1 VSVTEDRLGIRLPL
15 GPGDEDNFVLGLAMD
30 TTSSEPIQHP
40 LDPTKPD
47 LPAFPTLLVVRA
59 GARPAPRPAAPRLAR
74 LALQLGRQG
83 AARPEGG
90 ACRRR

>member
-1 VSVTEDRLGIRLPL
+1 VPL

-30 TTSSEPIQHP
+30 TTSSEPIHHQ

-47 LPAFPTLLVVRA
+47 LPAFPTLLLVRA
-59 GARPAPRPAAPRLAR
+59 GARPAPRPAAPGAAAR
-74 LALQLGRQG
+74 TAR